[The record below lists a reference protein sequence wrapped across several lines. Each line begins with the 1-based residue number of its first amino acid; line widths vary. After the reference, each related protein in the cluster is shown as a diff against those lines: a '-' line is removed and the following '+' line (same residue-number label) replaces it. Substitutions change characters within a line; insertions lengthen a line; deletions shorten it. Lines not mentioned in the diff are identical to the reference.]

1 MFVNSNRNPLAQC
14 ETLPCE
20 DECVPMAD
28 PACPPPLESWDYT
41 RPFENLD
48 SVFSWLLLR
57 IVVPG
62 AVLYVF
68 FLLRHVC
75 KCPSLGRCWR
85 RCRKRSERTVVF
97 GNYKLKPIYFVTVTL
112 CVFRPVSRF
121 GYVGVLVSVVF
132 ALMAAWGGAHDD
144 KVWARKFSSVVVCVW
159 GFASFYWV
167 ASK

>member
-1 MFVNSNRNPLAQC
+1 MAQC

-75 KCPSLGRCWR
+75 KCPSLSRCWR
-85 RCRKRSERTVVF
+85 RCRKLSERTVVF
-97 GNYKLKPIYFVTVTL
+97 CNCKLKPIYFAQVLVAFTVTL
-112 CVFRPVSRF
+112 FRPASRF

-132 ALMAAWGGAHDD
+132 ALIHVVMAAWGGAHDD
-144 KVWARKFSSVVVCVW
+144 KVWREWAFSRVVV
-159 GFASFYWV
+159 
-167 ASK
+167 

>member
-1 MFVNSNRNPLAQC
+1 MAQC

-85 RCRKRSERTVVF
+85 RCRKQSERTVVF
-97 GNYKLKPIYFVTVTL
+97 NGNYKLKPFYFAQVLVAFTVTL
-112 CVFRPVSRF
+112 FRPASRF

-132 ALMAAWGGAHDD
+132 ALIHVVMAAWGGGA
-144 KVWARKFSSVVVCVW
+144 
-159 GFASFYWV
+159 
-167 ASK
+167 